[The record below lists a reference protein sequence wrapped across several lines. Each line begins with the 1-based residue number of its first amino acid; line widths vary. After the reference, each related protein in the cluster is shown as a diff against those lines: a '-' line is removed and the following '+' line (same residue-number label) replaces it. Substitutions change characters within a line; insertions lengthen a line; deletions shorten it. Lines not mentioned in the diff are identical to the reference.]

1 MIRTDGIGAK
11 MILGLDVSTTRIG
24 WAIINDKQELIDSS
38 FFKTD
43 KKMSLEERAESLS
56 FNIIQPILTLH
67 KITEIRIEEPFSMFS
82 GGKTTA
88 KTMSSLQRFNGMVS
102 LIAHQL
108 LGKPPTLVGATTA
121 RSRCGIKV
129 PRGTKAKTVV
139 LQWVDDKFDNFIME
153 HTRHGNPKPG
163 LDDDADAIVVALSH
177 FDLRE
182 S

>member
-1 MIRTDGIGAK
+1 

-24 WAIINDKQELIDSS
+24 WAIINDTQHLIDSN
-38 FFKTD
+38 FYKT
-43 KKMSLEERAESLS
+43 KAKTPHEERAMALKENVLA
-56 FNIIQPILTLH
+56 PILALH
-67 KITEIRIEEPFSMFS
+67 DIREIRIEEPFSMFS

-129 PRGTKAKTVV
+129 PRGTKAKVVV
-139 LQWVDDKFDNFIME
+139 LSWVDDKFDNFVME

-163 LDDDADAIVVALSH
+163 LDDEADAIIVALSH
-177 FDLRE
+177 FDLR
-182 S
+182 

>member
-1 MIRTDGIGAK
+1 
-11 MILGLDVSTTRIG
+11 MILGLDVSTSRAG
-24 WAIINDKQELIDSS
+24 WAIINDNQELIDSG
-38 FFKTD
+38 FYKAKAKTP
-43 KKMSLEERAESLS
+43 LEERATALKD
-56 FNIIQPILTLH
+56 NVLVPITTIH

-88 KTMSSLQRFNGMVS
+88 RTMSSLQRFNGMIS

-129 PRGTKAKTVV
+129 PRGTKAKVVV
-139 LQWVDDKFDNFIME
+139 LAWVDDKFDNFIIE

-163 LDDDADAIVVALSH
+163 LDDEADAIVVALSH
-177 FDLRE
+177 FDLRD
-182 S
+182 